1 MKSKLIVAGLLFAS
15 LSVPALGED
24 QQTKIRVD
32 GMTCPFCAATTEKAL
47 SEVSGVKSVHTDL
60 EKGVITV
67 CATKESK
74 LDEVSLKE
82 MLLKKGFTYVSKEI
96 SNTCKAT

>member
-1 MKSKLIVAGLLFAS
+1 MKSKLIAAS
-15 LSVPALGED
+15 LLLASLCVPALATD

-47 SEVSGVKSVHTDL
+47 SEVSGVKSVHTNL

-67 CATKESK
+67 CAANDAK

-82 MLLKKGFTYVSKEI
+82 MLLKKGFTYASKET
-96 SNTCKAT
+96 SNTCKAS